1 MSKSKGNTVD
11 PDMIINKYGADTIRF
26 FILFAAPPEQNL
38 EWSDSA
44 IEGGYKFLKRF
55 WKLSYLIKT
64 SHKNKDTS
72 NDNNILIKTN
82 NTINKVTKDIFERK
96 SYNTAIA
103 AIMELLNFISKNF
116 EAKTMSSLTA
126 TKSIETIAKLL
137 YPITPHICYAVL
149 SEFNE
154 DQALNPVWPEIFDTV
169 DENQEVQIIIQ
180 INGKMKIIKSIFLI
194 SFLTTSFSSCGYQL
208 RGSLDID
215 ELQNIKVIASDSN
228 KIAMLLEQ
236 KILSYKNN
244 NSFIDSTYPLVKI
257 SNLKSETRQL
267 SVNSSGR
274 VDEYEISKKVD
285 YELMLSETEIIKG
298 SLKASASYDF
308 NESQMQGTREKEI
321 IANNSIDQ
329 RLLRKLLLK
338 LKAALKSKTN

>member
-1 MSKSKGNTVD
+1 M
-11 PDMIINKYGADTIRF
+11 
-26 FILFAAPPEQNL
+26 
-38 EWSDSA
+38 
-44 IEGGYKFLKRF
+44 
-55 WKLSYLIKT
+55 
-64 SHKNKDTS
+64 
-72 NDNNILIKTN
+72 
-82 NTINKVTKDIFERK
+82 
-96 SYNTAIA
+96 
-103 AIMELLNFISKNF
+103 
-116 EAKTMSSLTA
+116 
-126 TKSIETIAKLL
+126 
-137 YPITPHICYAVL
+137 
-149 SEFNE
+149 
-154 DQALNPVWPEIFDTV
+154 
-169 DENQEVQIIIQ
+169 
-180 INGKMKIIKSIFLI
+180 I